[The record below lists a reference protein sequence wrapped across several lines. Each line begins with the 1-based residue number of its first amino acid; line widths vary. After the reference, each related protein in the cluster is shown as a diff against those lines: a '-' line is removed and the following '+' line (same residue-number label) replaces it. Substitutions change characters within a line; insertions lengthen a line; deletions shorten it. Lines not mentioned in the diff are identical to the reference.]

1 MKYLRRF
8 DEKMEDTDLY
18 DRISISKRDDLIKNK
33 RTDFTKY
40 EIKTIKDYA
49 EKRGQRFVKYPLDLY
64 LQMATDQIFS
74 TDISKLLGQRIEII
88 KNEGSVWQT
97 VQTIYKIE
105 DEWFIIINN
114 LMTYPASTKSY
125 ICDSIEGL
133 IKCFEKERIVI

>member
-49 EKRGQRFVKYPLDLY
+49 EKRGQKFVKYPLDLS
-64 LQMATDQIFS
+64 DQIS
-74 TDISKLLGQRIEII
+74 ADISNQIGQRIDII
-88 KNEGSVWQT
+88 KNEGSAWQT
-97 VQTIYKIE
+97 VQQIYKIE

-114 LMTYPASTKSY
+114 LMTYPPSTKSY